1 MEEMIAKITEFLRK
15 NPNSRARLICKEIGA
30 EKKAVNSCL
39 YSNIGKH
46 FLKQGETPPLWRNV
60 GDNTVSD
67 NTVSDNTVSDN
78 TVSDDTRTDE
88 AHNID
93 APERN

>member
-15 NPNSRARLICKEIGA
+15 YPNSRARLICKEIGA

-39 YSNIGKH
+39 YSNLGKH

-60 GDNTVSD
+60 GDNTA
-67 NTVSDNTVSDN
+67 
-78 TVSDDTRTDE
+78 SDDTRTDE
-88 AHNID
+88 AHNSD

>member
-60 GDNTVSD
+60 GESAVSESAVGDNASGNDV
-67 NTVSDNTVSDN
+67 
-78 TVSDDTRTDE
+78 
-88 AHNID
+88 HNID

>member
-15 NPNSRARLICKEIGA
+15 KPNSRARLICKEIGA

-60 GDNTVSD
+60 GDNTVTE
-67 NTVSDNTVSDN
+67 NAVG
-78 TVSDDTRTDE
+78 DDASGNE

>member
-60 GDNTVSD
+60 GESAVSESAVGDNASGNDV
-67 NTVSDNTVSDN
+67 
-78 TVSDDTRTDE
+78 R
-88 AHNID
+88 NID

>member
-1 MEEMIAKITEFLRK
+1 MEEMITKITEFLRK

-46 FLKQGETPPLWRNV
+46 FVKQGETPPLWRNV
-60 GDNTVSD
+60 GDNTASD
-67 NTVSDNTVSDN
+67 NTASESAVGDHVSGNDV
-78 TVSDDTRTDE
+78 
-88 AHNID
+88 HNND

>member
-46 FLKQGETPPLWRNV
+46 FVKQGETPPLWRNV

-67 NTVSDNTVSDN
+67 HAVG
-78 TVSDDTRTDE
+78 DDTASDGTHNNE

>member
-46 FLKQGETPPLWRNV
+46 FVKQGETPPLWRNV

-67 NTVSDNTVSDN
+67 NAVGDDTA
-78 TVSDDTRTDE
+78 SDDTHNNE
-88 AHNID
+88 AHNSD

>member
-46 FLKQGETPPLWRNV
+46 FVKQGETPPLWRNV

-67 NTVSDNTVSDN
+67 NAVG
-78 TVSDDTRTDE
+78 DDTASDGTHNNE

>member
-15 NPNSRARLICKEIGA
+15 NPNSRARLICKDIGA

-46 FLKQGETPPLWRNV
+46 FVKQGETPPLWRNV

-67 NTVSDNTVSDN
+67 NTASESAVGDHVSGNDV
-78 TVSDDTRTDE
+78 
-88 AHNID
+88 HNND

>member
-67 NTVSDNTVSDN
+67 NAVG
-78 TVSDDTRTDE
+78 DDTASDGTHNNE

>member
-30 EKKAVNSCL
+30 EKKSVNSCL

-46 FLKQGETPPLWRNV
+46 FVKQGETPPLWRNV
-60 GDNTVSD
+60 GDNTVSE
-67 NTVSDNTVSDN
+67 NTVSESAVGDHVSGND
-78 TVSDDTRTDE
+78 V
-88 AHNID
+88 HNND

>member
-15 NPNSRARLICKEIGA
+15 NPSSRARLICKEIGA

-46 FLKQGETPPLWRNV
+46 FVKQGETPPLWRNA
-60 GDNTVSD
+60 GDDAVSND
-67 NTVSDNTVSDN
+67 ASSNDV
-78 TVSDDTRTDE
+78 
-88 AHNID
+88 HNID
-93 APERN
+93 VPERN

>member
-1 MEEMIAKITEFLRK
+1 MEEMITKITEFLRK

-60 GDNTVSD
+60 GESA
-67 NTVSDNTVSDN
+67 
-78 TVSDDTRTDE
+78 VSDDTSSNDV
-88 AHNID
+88 HSID
-93 APERN
+93 TPERN

>member
-39 YSNIGKH
+39 YSNVGKN
-46 FLKQGETPPLWRNV
+46 FVKQGETPPLWRNV

-67 NTVSDNTVSDN
+67 NAVG
-78 TVSDDTRTDE
+78 DDTASDGTHNNE

>member
-67 NTVSDNTVSDN
+67 NTVSDNTVSD
-78 TVSDDTRTDE
+78 DTRTDE
-88 AHNID
+88 VHNID

>member
-46 FLKQGETPPLWRNV
+46 FVKQGETPPLWRNV
-60 GDNTVSD
+60 GDNTVSE
-67 NTVSDNTVSDN
+67 NTVSENTVSESAVGDH
-78 TVSDDTRTDE
+78 VSGNDV
-88 AHNID
+88 HNND

>member
-15 NPNSRARLICKEIGA
+15 KPNSRARLICKEIGA

-46 FLKQGETPPLWRNV
+46 FLKQGETPPLWRNA
-60 GDNTVSD
+60 GDNTVPE
-67 NTVSDNTVSDN
+67 NAVG
-78 TVSDDTRTDE
+78 DDASGNE

>member
-1 MEEMIAKITEFLRK
+1 MEEMITKITEFLRK

-46 FLKQGETPPLWRNV
+46 FVKQGETPPLWRNV

-67 NTVSDNTVSDN
+67 NTASESAVGDHVSGNDV
-78 TVSDDTRTDE
+78 
-88 AHNID
+88 HNND

>member
-46 FLKQGETPPLWRNV
+46 FVKQGETPPLWRNV
-60 GDNTVSD
+60 GDNTVSE
-67 NTVSDNTVSDN
+67 NTVSESAVGDHVSGND
-78 TVSDDTRTDE
+78 V
-88 AHNID
+88 HNND

>member
-46 FLKQGETPPLWRNV
+46 FVKQGETPPLWRNV
-60 GDNTVSD
+60 GDNTVSE
-67 NTVSDNTVSDN
+67 NTVSESAVGDHVSGND
-78 TVSDDTRTDE
+78 V
-88 AHNID
+88 HNINS
-93 APERN
+93 PERN

>member
-1 MEEMIAKITEFLRK
+1 MEEMITKITEFLRK
-15 NPNSRARLICKEIGA
+15 KPNSRARLICKEIGA

-60 GDNTVSD
+60 GDSTVTE
-67 NTVSDNTVSDN
+67 NAAGN
-78 TVSDDTRTDE
+78 E